1 MSLVDTQTSIEYTY
15 SKKRIGKMIRDDIN
29 NTPEILIKLTN
40 CLCALTSHYLMGPH
54 FNQKNQYLS
63 SITET
68 DLSEIMYR
76 ILEIVMPESRGVTF
90 SSVVGQ
96 CTINTEDVNRLDAFK
111 IISSVISYMYFHGL
125 LNIIRAGDSNTGMM
139 EIVPAYV
146 CDPKITKYIADT
158 LYLPPMVC
166 APQKLTHNKSTGYL
180 TLEPESLILK
190 GYNHHDGNICI
201 DSLNKFNQIALSLD
215 IQMLTT
221 FDDEY
226 KTSGKTRSG
235 KEIVDSPQRQDQF
248 IKLMENS
255 YHVYKLLIQ
264 TGNNFHLTH
273 KVDKRGRTY
282 SQGYHCSTQG
292 NSFRKAIINLAEQ
305 EIVSGHFL

>member
-201 DSLNKFNQIALSLD
+201 DSLNKFKQIALSLD
-215 IQMLTT
+215 IPMLTT
-221 FDDEY
+221 FDEQP
-226 KTSGKTRSG
+226 K
-235 KEIVDSPQRQDQF
+235 
-248 IKLMENS
+248 KLMDTPEKEKQFAKLRENS

-282 SQGYHCSTQG
+282 SMGFHCSTQG
-292 NSFRKAIINLAEQ
+292 NSFRKAIINLAKQ
-305 EIVSGHFL
+305 EIVNGSFI